1 MKNRLTRHS
10 SGTRPEAGE
19 PLNFTLGGNMKYHIS
34 SLGVFLAITTLLSPA
49 FGAEQSSGM
58 CDVGPLNKTYG
69 NTAWLVYSCTTD
81 KNIVIVSAPGSP
93 AMPFVF
99 AFYIKDGSYHLSG
112 EGTGNKEATEAAFN
126 ELQKL
131 AEPDITNL
139 IIQTKQAQAQKAKSS
154 GK

>member
-1 MKNRLTRHS
+1 
-10 SGTRPEAGE
+10 
-19 PLNFTLGGNMKYHIS
+19 MKYHVL
-34 SLGVFLAITTLLSPA
+34 SLGVLLAITPFLSSA
-49 FGAEQSSGM
+49 FGAEQASGV
-58 CDVGPLNKTYG
+58 CDVGPINKTYG
-69 NTAWLVYSCTTD
+69 NTPWLVYSCTTD
-81 KNIVIVSAPGSP
+81 KNIVLVSAPDSP

-126 ELQKL
+126 ELQQL

-139 IIQTKQAQAQKAKSS
+139 IMQTKQAQAQKAKSS

>member
-1 MKNRLTRHS
+1 
-10 SGTRPEAGE
+10 
-19 PLNFTLGGNMKYHIS
+19 MKYYTL
-34 SLGVFLAITTLLSPA
+34 SLGILLGITTLLSSVV
-49 FGAEQSSGM
+49 GAEKSSGV

-69 NTAWLVYSCTTD
+69 NTPWLVYSCTTD
-81 KNIVIVSAPGSP
+81 KNIVLVSAPGSP

-112 EGTGNKEATEAAFN
+112 EGAGNKEATEAAFK
-126 ELQKL
+126 ELQQL

-139 IIQTKQAQAQKAKSS
+139 IMQTKQVQAQKAKPS